1 MAFFKKDRDKNVAF
15 YFVCAWVS
23 NRSSVG
29 NLESHNVICMDVSCA
44 LGGVHNAP
52 TDSDHR
58 NEGDDD
64 KVALISKVCMVNSEV
79 CHGMVSSASALRI
92 EKASVYQKR
101 VGASRRW
108 RRGILKAKLQM

>member
-1 MAFFKKDRDKNVAF
+1 MAFFKKGRDKKVAF
-15 YFVCAWVS
+15 DFVCAWVS

-52 TDSDHR
+52 TDSDHQ

>member
-1 MAFFKKDRDKNVAF
+1 MMFFKKGRDKKVAF
-15 YFVCAWVS
+15 DVVCAWVS

-29 NLESHNVICMDVSCA
+29 HLESNCMDVSCA

-52 TDSDHR
+52 TDSDHQ

-79 CHGMVSSASALRI
+79 CHGMELSDFAILNG
-92 EKASVYQKR
+92 KAVYQKTC
-101 VGASRRW
+101 GCISEMA
-108 RRGILKAKLQM
+108 